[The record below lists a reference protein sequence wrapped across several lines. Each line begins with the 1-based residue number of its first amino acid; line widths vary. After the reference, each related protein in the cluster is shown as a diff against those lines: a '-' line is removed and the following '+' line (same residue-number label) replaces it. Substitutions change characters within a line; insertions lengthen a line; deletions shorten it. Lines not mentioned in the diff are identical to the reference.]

1 MRGQASAVIDRVRRA
16 IAGASDAVSQRIGPI
31 ATSLGRAFGVDDW
44 RGPRLNLT
52 CHPWLVTLCA
62 YASELCF
69 HLALWLRWEWPLH
82 VQVFT
87 HGQVFTKYFP
97 VKRCELGSGT

>member
-1 MRGQASAVIDRVRRA
+1 MRRA

-52 CHPWLVTLCA
+52 CHPLLVMLCA
-62 YASELCF
+62 YASKLSF
-69 HLALWLRWEWPLH
+69 HLALWLLREWLLR
-82 VQVFT
+82 V
-87 HGQVFTKYFP
+87 
-97 VKRCELGSGT
+97 